1 MQDGTFIT
9 RAFVVVI
16 IVMLIYAF
24 NSHMEHKENLEKLVI
39 DQQSVIEEQNI
50 AIQRMQQANMLMYQY
65 ISQQQQQPSILH

>member
-50 AIQRMQQANMLMYQY
+50 AIQHMQQANMLMYQY
-65 ISQQQQQPSILH
+65 ISQQQQQPNVLH

>member
-50 AIQRMQQANMLMYQY
+50 AIQRMRQANMLMYQY
-65 ISQQQQQPSILH
+65 ISQQQQQPNVLH

>member
-16 IVMLIYAF
+16 IVMLIYTF

-65 ISQQQQQPSILH
+65 ISQQQQQPNVLH

>member
-16 IVMLIYAF
+16 IVMLIYTF
-24 NSHMEHKENLEKLVI
+24 NSHMEHKKNLEKLVI

-65 ISQQQQQPSILH
+65 ISQQQQQPNVLH